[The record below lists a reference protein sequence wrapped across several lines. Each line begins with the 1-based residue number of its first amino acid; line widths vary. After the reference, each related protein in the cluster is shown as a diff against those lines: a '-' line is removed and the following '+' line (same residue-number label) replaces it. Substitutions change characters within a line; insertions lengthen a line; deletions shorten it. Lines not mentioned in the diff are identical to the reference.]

1 LASTIELA
9 RTIARSQQFIRLS
22 PLTFTENTANDPAFS
37 NADWVMQ
44 TILAPPFAWRWNRA
58 SGYNPQTPT
67 FTTAIGQSDYQVS
80 LPNFGWLEKA
90 VAYDPADGFKAYEL
104 QVALVLANET
114 VANQPARISTQYDNG
129 SGMQTFRIFPAPD
142 KVYNVVLEFQ
152 NAAPLFVIE
161 TQTWAPIPDFMS
173 YIYNS
178 GFDYKSYEYMNDPR
192 QQAAGQIFFTSLANA
207 AEGLTESQRNLWLA
221 DKLNSIREMSK
232 AQPGQQGR

>member
-1 LASTIELA
+1 MASTIELA

-90 VAYDPADGFKAYEL
+90 VAYDPVDGFKAYEL
-104 QVALVLANET
+104 KVLLVLGNET
-114 VANQPARISTQYDNG
+114 VTNEPTQISTQYDNG
-129 SGMQTFRIFPAPD
+129 AGIQTFRIFPAPD

-152 NAAPLFVIE
+152 NAAQLF
-161 TQTWAPIPDFMS
+161 TTTSQTWEPIPDYFS
-173 YIYNS
+173 NIFNS
-178 GFDYKSYEYMNDPR
+178 GFDYKSYEYMADPR
-192 QQAAGQIFFTSLANA
+192 QGSAGQIFFTQLANA
-207 AEGLTESQRNLWLA
+207 AEGLTESQKNIWLTE
-221 DKLNSIREMSK
+221 KINSLREMGK
-232 AQPGQQGR
+232 AQAGQQGR

>member
-1 LASTIELA
+1 MASTIELA

-104 QVALVLANET
+104 KVLLVLGNET
-114 VANQPARISTQYDNG
+114 VTNEPTQISTQYDNG
-129 SGMQTFRIFPAPD
+129 AGIQTFRIFPAPD

-152 NAAPLFVIE
+152 NAAQLF
-161 TQTWAPIPDFMS
+161 TTTSQTWEPIPDYFS
-173 YIYNS
+173 NIFNS
-178 GFDYKSYEYMNDPR
+178 GFDYKSYEYMADPR
-192 QQAAGQIFFTSLANA
+192 QGSAGQIFFTQLANA
-207 AEGLTESQRNLWLA
+207 AEGLTESQKNIWLTE
-221 DKLNSIREMSK
+221 KINSLREMGK
-232 AQPGQQGR
+232 AQAGQQGR